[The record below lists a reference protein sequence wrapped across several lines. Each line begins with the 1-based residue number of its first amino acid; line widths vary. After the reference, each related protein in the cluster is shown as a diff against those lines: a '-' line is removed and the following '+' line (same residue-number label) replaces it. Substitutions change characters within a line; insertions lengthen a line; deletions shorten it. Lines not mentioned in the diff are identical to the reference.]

1 MIEFREIE
9 LGAMAPDPS
18 NGGVFHKVPLV
29 QRIDPLTLKSTRILT
44 GVKLQPENPPNLS
57 EILSAK
63 GFCPFCTGTI
73 ENVTYPFESG
83 VVERGRLTRNRAWI
97 VPNIMA
103 YSTYSSVGV
112 YDISRHFLGLEDFTP
127 ELLFD
132 AFYLMVEHSKLVR
145 STRSDLKWSS
155 ISANYLPSS
164 GSSVLHPHLQSSHD
178 SEPMQYQREM
188 VEGAERYYLANSSP
202 FFDDLIQQELGGP
215 RYVGKSGTI
224 TWVTPFAPR
233 GFQEVWGVFDQGADI
248 VEMSDDQIAD
258 LTNGVSRVLKYYKD
272 RNFSAFNYSLVGGG
286 PVLQTSNFRLVFR
299 ILVRSNPDK
308 FYRSDVTYFERMLDE
323 PLIDVAPEVVAKG
336 LKSYFT

>member
-29 QRIDPLTLKSTRILT
+29 QRTDPLTRKTTRILT
-44 GVKLQPENPPNLS
+44 GVKLQPETPPDLTD
-57 EILSAK
+57 ILSVK

-73 ENVTYPFESG
+73 ENVTYPFEPG
-83 VVERGRLTRNRAWI
+83 IVEHGRLSKNRAWI

-112 YDISRHFLGLEDFTP
+112 YDISRHFLDLMDFTP

-132 AFYLMVEHSKLVR
+132 AFSLMVEHAKFVR
-145 STRSDLKWSS
+145 SARPDLQWSS

-178 SEPMQYQREM
+178 SEPVQYQRDM
-188 VEGAERYYLANSSP
+188 VDGVNRYSSTYSSS
-202 FFDDLIQQELGGP
+202 FFDDLIKAELGGP
-215 RYVGKSGTI
+215 RYVGKTGSI
-224 TWVTPFAPR
+224 TWLTPFAPR
-233 GFQEVWGVFDQGADI
+233 GFQEVWGVFDSGADI
-248 VEMSDDQIAD
+248 VELSDSRIMD
-258 LTNGVSRVLKYYKD
+258 LANGLSTVLKYYKD
-272 RNFSAFNYSLVGGG
+272 GNFSAFNYSLVGSGSG
-286 PVLQTSNFRLVFR
+286 SQSSNFRLVFR

-323 PLIDVAPEVVAKG
+323 PLIDVPPEMVAEG
-336 LKSYFT
+336 LRGYFN